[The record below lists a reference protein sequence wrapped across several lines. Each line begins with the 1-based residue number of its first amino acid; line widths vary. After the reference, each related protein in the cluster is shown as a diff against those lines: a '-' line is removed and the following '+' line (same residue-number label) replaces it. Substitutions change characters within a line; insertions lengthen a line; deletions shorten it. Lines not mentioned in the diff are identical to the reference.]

1 MILDLCNLIVQ
12 EKRLNLRLYFPV
24 NRLKE
29 MCNPYTFIKTAHARL
44 EEKESALRPV
54 KVNEVCFAL
63 DGDRARHGRRAHV
76 WPEGVTVMTPHGS
89 HYQGY

>member
-1 MILDLCNLIVQ
+1 M
-12 EKRLNLRLYFPV
+12 Y
-24 NRLKE
+24 
-29 MCNPYTFIKTAHARL
+29 NPYTFIKTVHTCL

-54 KVNEVCFAL
+54 KVNEVRFAF
-63 DGDRARHGRRAHV
+63 DVDSARSSRKKVHL